1 MAGLDLIL
9 DGLERMARP
18 ANGARGRKSRVN
30 QLSRPS
36 VPTSASSG
44 GLADAH
50 VPAPE
55 RLQSALDLVELKQA
69 VAAAGFSPS
78 FRTHRCHA
86 RIRGVVA
93 GRCIGR

>member
-1 MAGLDLIL
+1 LIL

-69 VAAAGFSPS
+69 VAAGFSP
-78 FRTHRCHA
+78 FFPHRPVSRPHQ
-86 RIRGVVA
+86 GVVA
-93 GRCIGR
+93 G